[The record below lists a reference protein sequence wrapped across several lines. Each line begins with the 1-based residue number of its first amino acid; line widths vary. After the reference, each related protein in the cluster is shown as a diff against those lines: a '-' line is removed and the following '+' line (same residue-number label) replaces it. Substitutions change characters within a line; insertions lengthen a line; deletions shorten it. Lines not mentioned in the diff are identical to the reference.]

1 MLQSRSLLAIFF
13 VTNLTFLLLA
23 RLLDSISTSCL
34 CYSASKRNGKKDR
47 SESEHFFVLF
57 GCRFLVKLNT
67 NHTETRERNG
77 KWCQVGWKSTRRGKK
92 RLSCSTTARAGEA
105 R

>member
-13 VTNLTFLLLA
+13 VTNLTFLLLLP

-34 CYSASKRNGKKDR
+34 CYFASKRNGKKNL
-47 SESEHFFVLF
+47 SESEHFFLVF

-67 NHTETRERNG
+67 NHSSAKEMENG
-77 KWCQVGWKSTRRGKK
+77 VKWVGSRGK
-92 RLSCSTTARAGEA
+92 SVCHAARQLEHAKP

>member
-34 CYSASKRNGKKDR
+34 CYSASKRNGKKNL
-47 SESEHFFVLF
+47 SESEHFFVVF

-67 NHTETRERNG
+67 NHTAPRK
-77 KWCQVGWKSTRRGKK
+77 KWKMVSSGLAVDKK
-92 RLSCSTTARAGEA
+92 KEKAFVMQHDS
-105 R
+105 